1 MIEDYS
7 ERCSEYNR
15 GYWFSQRNQRFL
27 YSYDKNNRAFYLIDE
42 QEQNIT
48 KIDNEE
54 CIKLLRNTYALQL
67 EQGLIDWLINEEK
80 SGLKYFKNIDEL
92 EKYYDEM

>member
-7 ERCSEYNR
+7 KRYPEYNR

-42 QEQNIT
+42 QERNIT

-54 CIKLLRNTYALQL
+54 CIRLLRNTYALQL